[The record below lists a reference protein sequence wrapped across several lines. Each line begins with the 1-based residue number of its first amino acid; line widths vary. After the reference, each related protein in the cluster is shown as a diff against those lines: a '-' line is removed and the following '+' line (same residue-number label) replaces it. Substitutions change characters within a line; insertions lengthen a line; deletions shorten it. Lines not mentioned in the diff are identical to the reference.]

1 VTRGRPQKVADQIQR
16 DLSAILLR
24 DMRDPRL
31 ALVTLTAVDVAPDL
45 SHAVV
50 FYTCLDAA
58 QVQAAGEALRR
69 SAGHLRSLLA
79 RRLKLYTTPEL
90 RFRYDESVER
100 GARLTQLIDSVRPKR

>member
-16 DLSAILLR
+16 DLSSILRR

-31 ALVTLTAVDVAPDL
+31 ALVTFTAVDVAPDL

-58 QVQAAGEALRR
+58 QVEPAGEALRR

-90 RFRYDESVER
+90 RFRHDESVER
-100 GARLTQLIDSVRPKR
+100 GARLSQLIDSVRPKR

>member
-1 VTRGRPQKVADQIQR
+1 VSRGRPRKVGDQIQR
-16 DLSAILLR
+16 DLSDILRR

-31 ALVTLTAVDVAPDL
+31 AMVTLTAVDVAPDL

-50 FYTCLDAA
+50 YYTCLDAA
-58 QVQAAGEALRR
+58 QVEAAGEALGR

-90 RFRYDESVER
+90 RFRHDESVER
-100 GARLTQLIDSVRPKR
+100 GVRLTQLIDSIRPKS